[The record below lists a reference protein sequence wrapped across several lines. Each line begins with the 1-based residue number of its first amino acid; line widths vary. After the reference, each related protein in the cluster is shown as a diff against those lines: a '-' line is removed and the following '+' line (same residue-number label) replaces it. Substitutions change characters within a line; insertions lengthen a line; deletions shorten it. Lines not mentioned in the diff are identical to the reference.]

1 MTKMGNRFEQN
12 FTKEDI
18 WMENKHMKRC
28 SALLI
33 IREVEIKITMRLEGL
48 KGKRMMIARFGQD
61 VEQLQLSHISGRN
74 VKLKSCSEKQFGS
87 FLLI

>member
-1 MTKMGNRFEQN
+1 MGNRFEQS

-33 IREVEIKITMRLEGL
+33 IREVEIKIPMRLEGL

-61 VEQLQLSHISGRN
+61 VELQLSHISGRN
-74 VKLKSCSEKQFGS
+74 VKLKSRSEKQFGS